1 VKQTYLCCRP
11 IWIALLIVLVSLT
24 SLVVAQSASPEQKPD
39 EEPSGPLAATEVP
52 LAADQ
57 AVAFLRDVNL
67 RSALPSSVNRIKS
80 QIPAIAEQAKNL
92 DEYTTSL
99 LSTRASLREL
109 GDLQRSWGRLGDQ
122 LRTWQETILTQSK
135 TLDGFITELDN
146 RRQIWRKT
154 QQASSSGDYPEPV
167 RQMIRETLNNLAQ
180 TRAKVVDSRRVLL
193 QLQNS
198 VLEVRATVAEGLTKT
213 EGAIDEQWGQLFSFQ
228 SPPLWSVVAEVR
240 PSQLVGTIGS
250 QFLSDWQALTGY
262 VSQEKRLFLIDFLF
276 LVLSLAML
284 TVLRRELRTEL
295 EIEGRE
301 KITYILG
308 RPVASS
314 LLVVALLSTLLH
326 PQAPNS
332 WLKLVTLLLVIAL
345 LRLLPGLLPP
355 KLVPLLWAFLG
366 LRLLDVLTDSFP
378 ETAEVGR
385 LLTFLTTVLAL
396 LLLFW
401 FRKLLDC
408 CQDRLWQA
416 LFRGGVWLAGV
427 LLCVA
432 LIANIFGGV
441 ALAGVLSSGVLRI
454 VMVGIILWA
463 AHLVI
468 RAALIVLLQTR
479 FARQSR
485 VIRLY
490 SDLIQRR
497 VSKLVGLL
505 LTVYWVLAGLRIFLL
520 EQTVSRDFV
529 SFATSPL
536 KIGELSV
543 SLADVAI
550 FVISVWFSFA
560 LARLVTFLLDEDVL
574 PRLSLHRGVG
584 STVSRLTYY
593 AVLLVGFLIALS
605 AAGLGLDR
613 FTVIVGAFGVGIGF
627 GLQNIVNNFV
637 SGLILLFERPIQ
649 VGDKVQVGQLM
660 GEVTN
665 IGTRASTIRTF
676 DGSEVIVPNGNL
688 ISEQV
693 VNWTLSDLQRRVE
706 VTVGTAYGTDPEKVL
721 KILVEVAAAHEY
733 VLPKP
738 EPMALF
744 MGFGD
749 SSLDFSLRAWIVD
762 FDKGFK
768 VRSDLS
774 VAINRAFSEAGIEIP
789 FPQRDLHIRSMSPEV
804 EEAID
809 KKKPESD

>member
-1 VKQTYLCCRP
+1 MNQKHLCCRP
-11 IWIALLIVLVSLT
+11 IWITLLIVLVLLT
-24 SLVVAQSASPEQKPD
+24 SQIIAQSSPPEQKSD
-39 EEPSGPLAATEVP
+39 NEPSGPLAATEVP

-67 RSALPSSVNRIKS
+67 RSALPSGVNRIKS
-80 QIPAIAEQAKNL
+80 QIPSVAKQAKSL
-92 DEYTTSL
+92 DDYTTSL

-122 LRTWQETILTQSK
+122 LRTWQEAILGQSK

-154 QQASSSGDYPEPV
+154 QQASGSAEYPEPV
-167 RQMIRETLNNLAQ
+167 KEMIRETLSNLAQ
-180 TRAKVVDSRRVLL
+180 TRAKVIDGRRALL

-198 VLEVRATVAEGLTKT
+198 VLEIRATVAEGLAKT
-213 EGAIDEQWGQLFSFQ
+213 ENAIDEQWGQLFSFQ
-228 SPPLWSVVAEVR
+228 SPPLWSVIAGVR
-240 PSQLVGTIGS
+240 PSQLVTTMGG
-250 QFLSDWQALTGY
+250 QFRSDWEALTGY
-262 VSQEKRLFLIDFLF
+262 VSQEKRLFLFDFLF
-276 LVLSLAML
+276 LVLSLAIL

-301 KITYILG
+301 KITHILG

-355 KLVPLLWAFLG
+355 KLVPILWAFLG

-385 LLTFLTTVLAL
+385 LLTFLTTVFAL
-396 LLLFW
+396 LLLGW
-401 FRKLLDC
+401 FRNSLDC
-408 CQDRLWQA
+408 CQDRFWQVLFRAGVSLSAVLLGVA
-416 LFRGGVWLAGV
+416 LF
-427 LLCVA
+427 
-432 LIANIFGGV
+432 ANVFGGV

-454 VMVGIILWA
+454 VLVATILWA
-463 AHLVI
+463 THLVI

-479 FARQSR
+479 FARRSR
-485 VIRLY
+485 VVLLY

-497 VSKLVGLL
+497 ISRLVGLL
-505 LTVYWVLAGLRIFLL
+505 LTVYWLFAGLRIFLL
-520 EQTVSRDFV
+520 EETISQDFL
-529 SFATSPL
+529 SFVKSPL

-593 AVLLVGFLIALS
+593 AVLLVGFLIALP

-613 FTVIVGAFGVGIGF
+613 FTVVIGAFGVGIGF

-649 VGDKVQVGQLM
+649 VGDKVQVGQLI

-676 DGSEVIVPNGNL
+676 EGSEVIVPNGDL

-693 VNWTLSDLQRRVE
+693 INWTLSDLQRRVE
-706 VTVGTAYGTDPEKVL
+706 VTVGVAYGTDPEKVL
-721 KILVEVAAAHEY
+721 KLLLDVAAAHEH

-738 EPMALF
+738 EPVALF

-749 SSLDFSLRAWIVD
+749 SSLDFSLRAWIAD

-768 VRSDLS
+768 VRSDLT
-774 VAINRAFSEAGIEIP
+774 VAINRALSEAGIEIP
-789 FPQRDLHIRSMSPEV
+789 FPQRDLHMRSMSPEV
-804 EEAID
+804 EKAID
-809 KKKPESD
+809 KKPESK